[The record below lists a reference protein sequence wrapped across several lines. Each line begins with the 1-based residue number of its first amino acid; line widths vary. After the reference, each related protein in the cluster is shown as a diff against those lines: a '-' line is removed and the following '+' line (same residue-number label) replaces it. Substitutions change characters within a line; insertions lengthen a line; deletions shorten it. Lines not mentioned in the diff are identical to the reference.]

1 MNAHNLHRRIAV
13 DQWLARREQRN
24 RLRRAAEARHDNEV
38 RDALA
43 RLDAERL
50 RGQYITVALMVVGL
64 LAAVATLLAGE
75 SATAA
80 AFRAERVV
88 VEAWNAR
95 TGGIPGSAA

>member
-1 MNAHNLHRRIAV
+1 VNTDTNVIEFAHVRAV
-13 DQWLARREQRN
+13 AQAAAKRN
-24 RLRRAAEARHDNEV
+24 RYLNV
-38 RDALA
+38 SPDALA
-43 RLDAERL
+43 
-50 RGQYITVALMVVGL
+50 
-64 LAAVATLLAGE
+64 AARRAGIRMLLAGE

>member
-1 MNAHNLHRRIAV
+1 MSDANVIEFAHVRAVAQAAAKRNRYLHVSPEA
-13 DQWLARREQRN
+13 LAAARRAGIR
-24 RLRRAAEARHDNEV
+24 
-38 RDALA
+38 
-43 RLDAERL
+43 
-50 RGQYITVALMVVGL
+50 M
-64 LAAVATLLAGE
+64 LLAGE

>member
-1 MNAHNLHRRIAV
+1 MGDAVSDTNVIEFAHVRAV
-13 DQWLARREQRN
+13 AQAAAKRN
-24 RLRRAAEARHDNEV
+24 RYLHV
-38 RDALA
+38 SPDALA
-43 RLDAERL
+43 
-50 RGQYITVALMVVGL
+50 
-64 LAAVATLLAGE
+64 AARRAGIRMLLAGE

>member
-1 MNAHNLHRRIAV
+1 MSDTNVIEFAHVRAV
-13 DQWLARREQRN
+13 AQAAAKRN
-24 RLRRAAEARHDNEV
+24 RYLNV
-38 RDALA
+38 PPDALA
-43 RLDAERL
+43 
-50 RGQYITVALMVVGL
+50 
-64 LAAVATLLAGE
+64 AARRAGIRMLLAGE

>member
-1 MNAHNLHRRIAV
+1 MSDATIIELAHVRAVAQAAAKRNRYLHVSPEA
-13 DQWLARREQRN
+13 LAAARRAGIR
-24 RLRRAAEARHDNEV
+24 
-38 RDALA
+38 
-43 RLDAERL
+43 
-50 RGQYITVALMVVGL
+50 M
-64 LAAVATLLAGE
+64 LLAGE

>member
-1 MNAHNLHRRIAV
+1 MNANNLPNRHIAV

-50 RGQYITVALMVVGL
+50 RGQYITVALMALGL
-64 LAAVATLLAGE
+64 LAAVAAL
-75 SATAA
+75 
-80 AFRAERVV
+80 VV
-88 VEAWNAR
+88 AWVA
-95 TGGIPGSAA
+95 PS

>member
-1 MNAHNLHRRIAV
+1 MSDTNVIEFAHVRAV
-13 DQWLARREQRN
+13 AQAAAKRN
-24 RLRRAAEARHDNEV
+24 RYLHV
-38 RDALA
+38 SPDALA
-43 RLDAERL
+43 
-50 RGQYITVALMVVGL
+50 
-64 LAAVATLLAGE
+64 AARRAGIRMLLAGE

>member
-1 MNAHNLHRRIAV
+1 MTDANVIEFAHVRAVAQAAAKRNRYLHVSPEA
-13 DQWLARREQRN
+13 LAAARRAGIR
-24 RLRRAAEARHDNEV
+24 
-38 RDALA
+38 
-43 RLDAERL
+43 
-50 RGQYITVALMVVGL
+50 M
-64 LAAVATLLAGE
+64 LLAGE

>member
-1 MNAHNLHRRIAV
+1 MGCAIVTDANVIEFAHVRAVAQAAAKRNRYLHVSPEA
-13 DQWLARREQRN
+13 LAAARRAGIR
-24 RLRRAAEARHDNEV
+24 
-38 RDALA
+38 
-43 RLDAERL
+43 
-50 RGQYITVALMVVGL
+50 M
-64 LAAVATLLAGE
+64 LLAGE